1 MRGEGTPKPRS
12 LKVMQEALTHM
23 SPKSPKAYPTQPKE
37 NNKFLIRD
45 TGECVTC
52 MYEREYSHSIQ
63 IMRTICFPK
72 RYKILQLEG
81 DQPSIKSRL
90 LS

>member
-1 MRGEGTPKPRS
+1 MRGEGTLKPRS
-12 LKVMQEALTHM
+12 LKEMQEALTHM
-23 SPKSPKAYPTQPKE
+23 SPKSPTAYPNQPKE

-52 MYEREYSHSIQ
+52 LYEREYSLSIQ
-63 IMRTICFPK
+63 IMRTICFQK

-81 DQPSIKSRL
+81 DQPNMKSRL